1 MQNKRT
7 ISMKKVKDFIDVE
20 NNDIIER
27 KKKVKKYI
35 FLI

>member
-7 ISMKKVKDFIDVE
+7 ILMKKVKDFINVE
-20 NNDIIER
+20 NKEIIEI
-27 KKKVKKYI
+27 KVKKYI

>member
-7 ISMKKVKDFIDVE
+7 ISMKKVKDLIDVE

-27 KKKVKKYI
+27 KKRSKNT
-35 FLI
+35 FS